1 MATGISSCDMTRTT
15 IRIYYPRL
23 RCCVLTLGM
32 AVAIG
37 GCGYKGPL
45 YLPPAKVDA
54 AKPLPIPAPGPD
66 RPVPGESAPPP
77 Q

>member
-1 MATGISSCDMTRTT
+1 MATDISSCDMTRTT
-15 IRIYYPRL
+15 TPISYPRL
-23 RCCVLTLGM
+23 RWRILTLGI

-54 AKPLPIPAPGPD
+54 AKPIPIPAPGPD
-66 RPVPGESAPPP
+66 RPVPGEAAPPP

>member
-1 MATGISSCDMTRTT
+1 VGW
-15 IRIYYPRL
+15 
-23 RCCVLTLGM
+23 CVLTLGI

-54 AKPLPIPAPGPD
+54 AKPVPIPAPDPD
-66 RPVPGESAPPP
+66 RPVPGEAAPPP